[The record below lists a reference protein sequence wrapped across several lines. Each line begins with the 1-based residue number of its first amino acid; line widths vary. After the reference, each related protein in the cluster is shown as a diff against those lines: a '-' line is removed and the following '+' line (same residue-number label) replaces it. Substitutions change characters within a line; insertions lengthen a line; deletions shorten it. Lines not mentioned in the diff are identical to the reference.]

1 MTVRTKGDL
10 CGLTIRV
17 EQTYGKV
24 DASASSV
31 YGGTLRSMSTSGD
44 SADVEEIHG
53 CTRLKLGDFVTA
65 RAFGY
70 TATFNHVRGQ
80 GWTRWMEL
88 AMGALTGIQRQSDSY
103 DTLFRVSQGENHLMT
118 GCRVN
123 SLTIRAS
130 DIGQPLEFSVNA
142 MCRWHTMTPFK
153 DSDGTSLDMAIAAI
167 PSGPPIT
174 YLDKWEYSTDG
185 SVFEEIPGKS
195 WSLSINQNLQ
205 GEPGVNKADDP
216 DGYKLE
222 AGSDSVPQ
230 ASEVTLEITITS
242 AGPEWDRMRHDLASG
257 LTFRTTIDG
266 ATITLKGCRINQ
278 GDPDRTADSGYDE
291 TISVTATDIVVED
304 A

>member
-17 EQTYGKV
+17 EQTYGMV

-65 RAFGY
+65 RSFGY
-70 TATFNHVRGQ
+70 TATFNHVREQ

-103 DTLFRVSQGENHLMT
+103 DTVFRVSQGENHLMT

-142 MCRWHTMTPFK
+142 MCRWHTMTPFR

-167 PSGPPIT
+167 PAGPPIT
-174 YLDKWEYSTDG
+174 YLDKWEYSTNG
-185 SVFEEIPGKS
+185 SVFEKIPGKS

-242 AGPEWDRMRHDLASG
+242 AGPEWDRMRHDLTSG

-266 ATITLKGCRINQ
+266 AIIILKGCRINQ